1 MDICLIYC
9 WQSLFCIH
17 LWLLCF
23 EGLNSTHI
31 SWNVPF
37 CVYFL
42 SVHVA
47 ECIFP
52 DDSHTFLCETMC
64 FLHRPWQE
72 WIFKM
77 LTRWSCI
84 YFALTV
90 NLFVCSSMIMY
101 TWIHHLHFLV
111 CSVKAPMKDP
121 PKSNPS
127 KRHRERLNGELDH
140 LASLLPFEQSVISK
154 LDRLSILRLA
164 VSYLRTK
171 SFFQGGCAA
180 RGRRRR
186 RRNSKMVIRE
196 NCWVTSRWSVFNWT
210 LKRHPYSNEFMLRI
224 LKSHLFN
231 RYWILIWLF
240 ELPHPQP
247 WMLFKSNSIAEA
259 VAGFCKEAIS
269 VLVYWGPIQSGR
281 EWRGFVV
288 VKYFVMSS

>member
-1 MDICLIYC
+1 MKCNILCIILSFSSCNWMYFPWWFTYFFVWNDVFSASPMAGVDFQDAHAMELH
-9 WQSLFCIH
+9 LFC
-17 LWLLCF
+17 
-23 EGLNSTHI
+23 T
-31 SWNVPF
+31 
-37 CVYFL
+37 Y
-42 SVHVA
+42 
-47 ECIFP
+47 
-52 DDSHTFLCETMC
+52 CE
-64 FLHRPWQE
+64 
-72 WIFKM
+72 
-77 LTRWSCI
+77 
-84 YFALTV
+84 
-90 NLFVCSSMIMY
+90 FVCLFKYDHVYMNSPSP
-101 TWIHHLHFLV
+101 FLV

-180 RGRRRR
+180 RGRRRW
-186 RRNSKMVIRE
+186 RNSKMEIKE
-196 NCWVTSRWSVFNWT
+196 TCWVTSRWSVFNWT

-224 LKSHLFN
+224 LKSHFFN
-231 RYWILIWLF
+231 QYWILIWLF

-247 WMLFKSNSIAEA
+247 WMLSKSNSIAEA

-288 VKYFVMSS
+288 VKYIVMSS